1 MVLNYLKSLK
11 KSKRITSLKNK
22 LIILRLIFNLKKY
35 FFRFNFY
42 LEGQSA
48 DGSGEKEDEGDQET
62 FVEGKRHLQR
72 RFESF
77 KVDFR

>member
-1 MVLNYLKSLK
+1 M
-11 KSKRITSLKNK
+11 
-22 LIILRLIFNLKKY
+22 
-35 FFRFNFY
+35 FNFY

-72 RFESF
+72 RFKSIF
-77 KVDFR
+77 DDLNVVF